1 MSSTATPHASAGHG
15 TAEVVHAQQQMNWKW
30 IIGVGIGSIII
41 FAVATIWSTHILN
54 STRAE
59 MQPGGPPP
67 LPKQVDQYEVGIVN
81 QRVFALDQR
90 AAQKRLQQMERLRS
104 YGWVDREAGVAHI
117 PIDEAMKMY
126 LAEQQKQQPKGGQQ
140 K

>member
-1 MSSTATPHASAGHG
+1 MSTSAQSSHAAGHG
-15 TAEVVHAQQQMNWKW
+15 TAAEVAQAQQEMSWPW
-30 IIGVGIGSIII
+30 IIGVGVGSIAI
-41 FAVATIWSTHILN
+41 FALATVWSTHILN

-67 LPKQVDQYEVGIVN
+67 IPKQVDQYEVGIVN
-81 QRVFALDQR
+81 LRVFALDQR

-104 YGWVDREAGVAHI
+104 YGWVDREAGLAHI

-126 LAEQQKQQPKGGQQ
+126 LAEQPKGNQT

>member
-1 MSSTATPHASAGHG
+1 MSTSAQSSQPAGHG
-15 TAEVVHAQQQMNWKW
+15 TATEVAQAQQEMSWRW
-30 IIGVGIGSIII
+30 IIGVGVGSIAI
-41 FAVATIWSTHILN
+41 FALATVWSTHILN
-54 STRAE
+54 ATRAE

-67 LPKQVDQYEVGIVN
+67 IPKQVDQYEVGIVN
-81 QRVFALDQR
+81 LQVFALDQR

-104 YGWVDREAGVAHI
+104 YGWVDREAGLAHI

-126 LAEQQKQQPKGGQQ
+126 VADQHPKGNQT

>member
-1 MSSTATPHASAGHG
+1 MSSTAHTPAAHG
-15 TAEVVHAQQQMNWKW
+15 TAADVAAAQKEMSWPW
-30 IIGVGIGSIII
+30 IIGVGMASIAI
-41 FAVATIWSTHILN
+41 FAVATVWSTHILN

-67 LPKQVDQYEVGIVN
+67 IPKQVDQYEVGIVN
-81 QRVFALDQR
+81 LRVFALDQR

-104 YGWVDREAGVAHI
+104 YGWVDREGGVAHI

-126 LAEQQKQQPKGGQQ
+126 LAEQQKKGSQPK
-140 K
+140 

>member
-1 MSSTATPHASAGHG
+1 MSTPAQTSHAAGHG
-15 TAEVVHAQQQMNWKW
+15 TAAEVAAAQQEMSWPW
-30 IIGVGIGSIII
+30 IIGVGVGSIAI
-41 FAVATIWSTHILN
+41 FALATVWSTHILN
-54 STRAE
+54 TTRAE

-67 LPKQVDQYEVGIVN
+67 IPKQVDQYEVGIVN
-81 QRVFALDQR
+81 LRVFALDQR

-126 LAEQQKQQPKGGQQ
+126 LAEQQPKGNQT

>member
-1 MSSTATPHASAGHG
+1 MSTSAQSSHAAGHG
-15 TAEVVHAQQQMNWKW
+15 TAAEVAQAQQEMSWPW
-30 IIGVGIGSIII
+30 IIGVGVASIAI
-41 FAVATIWSTHILN
+41 FALATVWSTHILN

-67 LPKQVDQYEVGIVN
+67 IPKQVDQYEVGIVN
-81 QRVFALDQR
+81 LRVFALDQR

-104 YGWVDREAGVAHI
+104 YGWVDREAGLAHI
-117 PIDEAMKMY
+117 PVEEAMKMY
-126 LAEQQKQQPKGGQQ
+126 LADQQTKGSQT

>member
-1 MSSTATPHASAGHG
+1 MSTTAQSQHQAGGHG
-15 TAEVVHAQQQMNWKW
+15 TASEVAHAQQQMSWPW
-30 IIGVGIGSIII
+30 ILGVGLGSILI
-41 FAVATIWSTHILN
+41 FAVATVWSTHILN
-54 STRAE
+54 ATRAE

-67 LPKQVDQYEVGIVN
+67 LPKGVDQYEVGIVN

-104 YGWVDREAGVAHI
+104 YGWVDREAGLAHI
-117 PIDEAMKMY
+117 PIDEAVRMY
-126 LAEQQKQQPKGGQQ
+126 LADQAKKGGQP

>member
-1 MSSTATPHASAGHG
+1 MSTTAQSSHAGHD
-15 TAEVVHAQQQMNWKW
+15 TAEVVHAQQQMSWLW
-30 IIGVGIGSIII
+30 IIGVGVASIAI
-41 FAVATIWSTHILN
+41 FGVATVWSTHILN

-59 MQPGGPPP
+59 MQPAGPPP
-67 LPKQVDQYEVGIVN
+67 IPKQVDQYEVGIVN

-104 YGWVDREAGVAHI
+104 YGWVDRESGVAHI

-126 LAEQQKQQPKGGQQ
+126 LADQQKKGNQQ

>member
-1 MSSTATPHASAGHG
+1 MSSPAQTHPSPGHG
-15 TAEVVHAQQQMNWKW
+15 TAAEVAHAQQEMSWPW
-30 IIGVGIGSIII
+30 IIGVGVASIAI
-41 FAVATIWSTHILN
+41 FAIATVWSTHILN
-54 STRAE
+54 TTRAE

-67 LPKQVDQYEVGIVN
+67 IPKQVDQYEVGIVN

-126 LAEQQKQQPKGGQQ
+126 LAGQAKKGGQP

>member
-1 MSSTATPHASAGHG
+1 MSNHDTAD
-15 TAEVVHAQQQMNWKW
+15 VVQAQQHMSWPW
-30 IIGVGIGSIII
+30 IIGVGVASMLI
-41 FAVATIWSTHILN
+41 FAVATVWSTHILN
-54 STRAE
+54 VTQAE
-59 MQPGGPPP
+59 MQPDGPPP

-117 PIDEAMKMY
+117 PIDEAMKMF
-126 LAEQQKQQPKGGQQ
+126 LAEQQKKGSQPK
-140 K
+140 

>member
-1 MSSTATPHASAGHG
+1 MSTSAQSSHAAGHG
-15 TAEVVHAQQQMNWKW
+15 TAAEVAAAQQEMSWPW
-30 IIGVGIGSIII
+30 IIGVGVGSILI
-41 FAVATIWSTHILN
+41 FALATIWSTHILN

-67 LPKQVDQYEVGIVN
+67 IPKQVDQYEVGIVN
-81 QRVFALDQR
+81 LRVFALDQR

-104 YGWVDREAGVAHI
+104 YGWVDREAGIAHI

-126 LAEQQKQQPKGGQQ
+126 LAAQQPKGNQP

>member
-1 MSSTATPHASAGHG
+1 MSTTAQSSHAGHD
-15 TAEVVHAQQQMNWKW
+15 TAEVVQAQQQMSWPW
-30 IIGVGIGSIII
+30 IIGVGVASIAI
-41 FAVATIWSTHILN
+41 FIVAGIWSTHILN

-59 MQPGGPPP
+59 MQPAGPPP
-67 LPKQVDQYEVGIVN
+67 IPKQVDQYEVGIVN

-104 YGWVDREAGVAHI
+104 YGWVDRESGVAHI
-117 PIDEAMKMY
+117 PVDEAMKMY
-126 LAEQQKQQPKGGQQ
+126 LADQQKKGGQA

>member
-1 MSSTATPHASAGHG
+1 MSTTAQSQHPADGHG
-15 TAEVVHAQQQMNWKW
+15 TASEVAHAQQQMNWPW
-30 IIGVGIGSIII
+30 ILGVGLGSVLI
-41 FAVATIWSTHILN
+41 FALATVWSTHILN
-54 STRAE
+54 ATRAE

-67 LPKQVDQYEVGIVN
+67 LPKGVDQYEVGIVN

-104 YGWVDREAGVAHI
+104 YGWVDREAGLAHI
-117 PIDEAMKMY
+117 PIDEAVKMY
-126 LAEQQKQQPKGGQQ
+126 LADQAKKGGQP

>member
-1 MSSTATPHASAGHG
+1 MSTTAQSPSGHG
-15 TAEVVHAQQQMNWKW
+15 TSEVVHAQQHMSWPW
-30 IIGVGIGSIII
+30 IIGVGVASMAI
-41 FAVATIWSTHILN
+41 FAVATVWSTYILN

-59 MQPGGPPP
+59 MQPAGPPP
-67 LPKQVDQYEVGIVN
+67 IPKQVDQYEVGIVN

-104 YGWVDREAGVAHI
+104 YGWVDRETGVAHI

-126 LAEQQKQQPKGGQQ
+126 LAEQQKKGSQA

>member
-1 MSSTATPHASAGHG
+1 MSTTAQTHDPAGHG
-15 TAEVVHAQQQMNWKW
+15 AAEVAHAQQQMNWKS
-30 IIGVGIGSIII
+30 IIGVGVGSIII
-41 FAVATIWSTHILN
+41 FAVATVWSTHILN
-54 STRAE
+54 STRAA
-59 MQPGGPPP
+59 MQPAGPPP
-67 LPKQVDQYEVGIVN
+67 VPRQVDEYEVGIVN

-90 AAQKRLQQMERLRS
+90 AAQKRLQQIERLRS

-126 LAEQQKQQPKGGQQ
+126 LSEQARKGGPR

>member
-1 MSSTATPHASAGHG
+1 MSTAAHDSS
-15 TAEVVHAQQQMNWKW
+15 EQMNWGW
-30 IIGVGIGSIII
+30 IIGVGAGSMII
-41 FAVATIWSTHILN
+41 FALATVWSTHILN

-59 MQPGGPPP
+59 LQPGGPPP

-81 QRVFALDQR
+81 QRVFSLDQR

-117 PIDEAMKMY
+117 PIDEAVKMY
-126 LAEQQKQQPKGGQQ
+126 LAEQAKKGGQP